1 MSMQTSIEMSAQ
13 MAGLEVPSMAS
24 GGVLA
29 ELSIGA
35 WNPQR
40 LDRTVTDEVHV
51 SKGTTAEAGK
61 WMKPLFPGVPQ
72 FTQIKTL
79 EMRARAYHRQNTVSF
94 GDSGQRWLVTP
105 LIPDYVA
112 GITMVEQEFWGVVE
126 SIQQDY
132 PRIMLAAQTRL
143 AATFDLSQYPIQE
156 DVPKQFRFHH
166 VRIPCPQANDYDRIA
181 GVGNAVMREEF
192 ERHMQHVQKGMVDD
206 FAAGTRKV
214 LVAMS
219 ERLDFGGDEDKKT
232 FRNSLVDNV
241 RDWSGRMEK
250 FNAALNLPEVAVM
263 HRDVSTVLELA
274 NPEVLRGSAEV
285 RRQVKSRVD
294 GILSKMSI

>member
-1 MSMQTSIEMSAQ
+1 MNMSTQQIDI
-13 MAGLEVPSMAS
+13 PSMSS
-24 GGVLA
+24 GGLLA

-72 FTQIKTL
+72 FTQIKTI

-112 GITMVEQEFWGVVE
+112 GITMVEQEFWRVVE

-143 AATFDLSQYPIQE
+143 AGTFDLSQYPIQE

-166 VRIPCPQANDYDRIA
+166 VRIPCPQVNDYDRIA
-181 GVGNAVMREEF
+181 GIGNAVMREEF
-192 ERHMQHVQKGMVDD
+192 ERHMAHIQQGMVDD

-214 LVAMS
+214 LAAMS

-250 FNAALNLPEVAVM
+250 FNAALNLPEVEAM

-285 RRQVKSRVD
+285 RKQVKSRVD
-294 GILSKMSI
+294 SILSKMSI

>member
-1 MSMQTSIEMSAQ
+1 MSTQQID
-13 MAGLEVPSMAS
+13 VPSMAS

-72 FTQIKTL
+72 FTQIKTI
-79 EMRARAYHRQNTVSF
+79 EMRARAYHRLNTVSF
-94 GDSGQRWLVTP
+94 GDRGQYLVTP
-105 LIPDYVA
+105 LIPEYVA
-112 GITMVEQEFWGVVE
+112 GITMIEQEFWGVVE

-143 AATFDLSQYPIQE
+143 ATTFDLSQYPTQE

-166 VRIPCPQANDYDRIA
+166 VRIPCPQVNDYDRIA
-181 GVGNAVMREEF
+181 GIGIAVMREEF
-192 ERHMQHVQKGMVDD
+192 ERHMTHIQKGMVDD

-214 LVAMS
+214 LAAMS
-219 ERLDFGGDEDKKT
+219 ERLDFGGEEDKKT

-241 RDWSGRMEK
+241 REWGGRMEK

-263 HRDVSTVLELA
+263 HQDVSTVLELA

-285 RRQVKSRVD
+285 RKQVKSRVD
-294 GILSKMSI
+294 SILSKMSI

>member
-1 MSMQTSIEMSAQ
+1 MSTQQID
-13 MAGLEVPSMAS
+13 VPSMAS

-40 LDRTVTDEVHV
+40 LDRTVTNEVHV

-72 FTQIKTL
+72 FTQIKTV
-79 EMRARAYHRQNTVSF
+79 EMRARAYHRLNTVAF
-94 GDSGQRWLVTP
+94 GDRGQYLVTP
-105 LIPDYVA
+105 LIPEYVA
-112 GITMVEQEFWGVVE
+112 GITMIEQEFWGVVE
-126 SIQQDY
+126 SIQQDF

-143 AATFDLSQYPIQE
+143 GPTFDLSQYPVQE

-166 VRIPCPQANDYDRIA
+166 VRIPCPQVNDYDRIA
-181 GVGNAVMREEF
+181 GIGIAVMREEF
-192 ERHMQHVQKGMVDD
+192 ERHMTYIQKGMVDD
-206 FAAGTRKV
+206 FAAGTKKV
-214 LVAMS
+214 LAAMS

-263 HRDVSTVLELA
+263 HRDVGTVLELA

-285 RRQVKSRVD
+285 RKQVKSRVD
-294 GILSKMSI
+294 SILSKMSI

>member
-1 MSMQTSIEMSAQ
+1 MSTQQID
-13 MAGLEVPSMAS
+13 VPSMAS

-72 FTQIKTL
+72 FTQIKTI
-79 EMRARAYHRQNTVSF
+79 EMRARAYHRLNTVSF
-94 GDSGQRWLVTP
+94 GDRGQYLVTP
-105 LIPDYVA
+105 LIPEYVA
-112 GITMVEQEFWGVVE
+112 GITMIEQEFWGVVE

-143 AATFDLSQYPIQE
+143 AATFDLSQYPTQE

-166 VRIPCPQANDYDRIA
+166 VRIPCPQVNDYDRIA
-181 GVGNAVMREEF
+181 GIGIAVMREEF
-192 ERHMQHVQKGMVDD
+192 ERHMTHIQKGMVDD

-214 LVAMS
+214 LAAMS
-219 ERLDFGGDEDKKT
+219 ERLDFGGEEDKKT

-241 RDWSGRMEK
+241 REWGGRMEK

-263 HRDVSTVLELA
+263 HQDVSTVLELA

-285 RRQVKSRVD
+285 RKQVKSRVD
-294 GILSKMSI
+294 SILSKMSI